1 MSLAGKIALITGG
14 TSVMGEKF
22 APHETANSLAP
33 SLIRTRAVKRIT
45 PKEIEAHPR
54 YILVKRLGEP
64 EDIANAALFL
74 ASEEDSLIS
83 TANLPISVS
92 IQVGL

>member
-1 MSLAGKIALITGG
+1 MFGMQNRVDYWRHCRHGGKI
-14 TSVMGEKF
+14 E
-22 APHETANSLAP
+22 PHETANSLVT

-45 PKEIEAHPR
+45 PKEIEAHHH